1 MRNRRRVSLAIAQKL
16 FKYRYEILLFLIF
29 FFALAFRLYF
39 VFQTPYFSDD
49 TAYFT
54 LRQIDHVRETGLPLL
69 HDELSYG
76 GKDTIY
82 LPLYSYIM
90 AAFSFIPYGLKVVPA
105 IFISCLVFIV
115 YLIALKFTNDKF
127 TSLVAALMSSFIPV
141 VISSTLNNLS
151 IFSLVIPLV
160 ALMFY
165 SFVNI
170 RSKPYLYLFIVL
182 SFVVPLLHPV
192 AVFVALSL
200 IIFYVLVLAE
210 NIELNRLS
218 KEALVFSVFL
228 TLLIEFLFFKSAF
241 LFLGLR
247 FMWQNTPTDILAN
260 YFKDL
265 NLIGVIFELGVIPFV
280 LGILGFTIGFFRD
293 KNIGLFLS
301 LSGAFS
307 ALILLSLKLV
317 NFSVGL
323 MFLGVILVIASPI
336 AIFKFFKY
344 LKITKFSRFDTWF
357 KVLLVL
363 IVLGTLVIPSFYDVQ
378 VTVNNTLSRDEFLI
392 LDSIRSDTEPD
403 ATILSLFSEGHYIT
417 ALGERKNV
425 MDSDF
430 LSAPFVNT
438 RYSDVSEIYTS
449 VSEVKALQLLE
460 KYDVDYIY
468 FSPRAKEFYNVQN
481 LTYTEDG
488 KCFVEY
494 RKAGEV
500 YLYKVRC

>member
-1 MRNRRRVSLAIAQKL
+1 MIAPKL
-16 FKYRYEILLFLIF
+16 YKYRYEIILFLIF

-69 HDELSYG
+69 YDELGYG
-76 GKDTIY
+76 GKYTIS

-90 AAFSFIPYGLKVVPA
+90 AAFSFIPYGLKVIPA

-115 YLIALKFTNDKF
+115 YLIALKFTSDKF
-127 TSLVAALMSSFIPV
+127 TALVAALMSSFIPV
-141 VISSTLNNLS
+141 VISLTLNNLS
-151 IFSLVIPLV
+151 IFSLIIPLV
-160 ALMFY
+160 GLMFY

-182 SFVVPLLHPV
+182 SFVIPLLHPI
-192 AVFVALSL
+192 AIFLALSF

-228 TLLIEFLFFKSAF
+228 TLIIEFLFFKRAF
-241 LFLGLR
+241 LLLGFR
-247 FMWQNTPTDILAN
+247 FMWQNTPTDILVN

-265 NLIGVIFELGVIPFV
+265 NLIDVIFQLGVVPFV
-280 LGILGFTIGFFRD
+280 LGVLGFTIGFFRD
-293 KNIGLFLS
+293 KNVGVFLS
-301 LSGAFS
+301 MSAAFS
-307 ALILLSLKLV
+307 ALILLALKLV

-323 MFLGVILVIASPI
+323 MFLGVILVIASSLV
-336 AIFKFFKY
+336 IFKFFKY
-344 LKITKFSRFDTWF
+344 LKMTKFSRFGIVF

-363 IVLGTLVIPSFYDVQ
+363 IVLSALVVPSFFDAQ
-378 VTVNNTLSRDEFLI
+378 VTVSNSLSKDEALV
-392 LDSIRSDTEPD
+392 LQSIKDETEED

-417 ALGERKNV
+417 ALGERKDV
-425 MDSDF
+425 IDSDF
-430 LSAPFVNT
+430 LGAPSVNT
-438 RYSDVSEIYTS
+438 RYRDVQEIYTS

-460 KYDVDYIY
+460 KYDVGYIY
-468 FSPRAKEFYNVQN
+468 FSPRARKFYNIQN
-481 LTYTEDG
+481 LTYTEDD